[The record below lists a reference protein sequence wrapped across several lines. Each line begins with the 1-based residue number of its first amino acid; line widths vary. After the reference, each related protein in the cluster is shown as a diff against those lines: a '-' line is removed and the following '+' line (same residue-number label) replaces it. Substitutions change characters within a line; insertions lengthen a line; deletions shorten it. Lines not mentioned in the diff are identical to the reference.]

1 MKKYLQLF
9 IVIVALASINLNAG
23 SLRIEPKILAKNLS
37 QYKILDT
44 RSLDL
49 YNQGHI
55 QGALSFPISLT
66 YEHIKQNGKLTN
78 PVKMQKLLRSLGLK
92 TDSKIV
98 IYDNGDFF
106 DASRLFWSL
115 EVYGFTQVKLLNTGY
130 DNWDLSSYPTDTIT
144 PLVQESN
151 YIAKINNKRLATKFS
166 TQIATKNPNQI
177 IIDARPEKAY
187 KGLKS
192 SAKRFGH
199 IPKAQ
204 NFPASHNVNYE
215 DQGQTLQTISRLKEI
230 YKNVDKNKKIVIY
243 CAVGRISSVNYFAL
257 RELDYDV
264 ANYDA
269 SWKEWGNDTSLPIV
283 NPSKE

>member
-1 MKKYLQLF
+1 
-9 IVIVALASINLNAG
+9 
-23 SLRIEPKILAKNLS
+23 
-37 QYKILDT
+37 
-44 RSLDL
+44 LDL

-66 YEHIKQNGKLTN
+66 YEHINQNGKLTN

-115 EVYGFTQVKLLNTGY
+115 EVYGFTHVKLLNTGY
-130 DNWDLSSYPTDTIT
+130 DSWDLSSFPTNTIT
-144 PLVQESN
+144 PIVKQSN

-187 KGLKS
+187 NGLKS

-204 NFPASHNVNYE
+204 NFPASHNINYK
-215 DQGQTLQTISRLKEI
+215 DSGQKLQTISRLKEI
-230 YKNVDKNKKIVIY
+230 YKNIDKKKKIVLY
-243 CAVGRISSVNYFAL
+243 CAVGRISSANYFAL

-264 ANYDA
+264 SNYDA